1 MSGKLGASV
10 NKMVYPEDVAYV
22 VDKQRDLCRSTFCY
36 RDYVCQVS
44 RLRDMYVIGLILL
57 SALETTKQ
65 IKLYQKFKSKILKHI
80 TLIWMDFPGAH
91 FYPLSCNETT
101 SLKTIPSLELAY
113 ISCILYI
120 RLLLSLF

>member
-10 NKMVYPEDVAYV
+10 NKMVYPEGVAYV

-44 RLRDMYVIGLILL
+44 RLRYMYVIGLILL

-65 IKLYQKFKSKILKHI
+65 IKLYQI
-80 TLIWMDFPGAH
+80 
-91 FYPLSCNETT
+91 
-101 SLKTIPSLELAY
+101 
-113 ISCILYI
+113 
-120 RLLLSLF
+120 